1 MSSNFDSILKTIVT
15 IYNRGIVQE
24 GKSMGMM
31 VDIVDMV
38 YATHRGRGGA
48 VLDRGTQVHR
58 QGDRGWRDTTMLDT
72 RTLQEYSP

>member
-48 VLDRGTQVHR
+48 VLDRGTEGGMTQPCLT
-58 QGDRGWRDTTMLDT
+58 RGRCRSIVRDTA
-72 RTLQEYSP
+72 